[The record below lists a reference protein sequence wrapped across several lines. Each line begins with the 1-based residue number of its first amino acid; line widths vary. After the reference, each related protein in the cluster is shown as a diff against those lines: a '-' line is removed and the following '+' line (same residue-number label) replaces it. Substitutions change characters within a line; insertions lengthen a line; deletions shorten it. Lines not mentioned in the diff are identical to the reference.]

1 MRCDRINWKTES
13 CFAHVVLTL
22 QSVDEMLKSNI
33 SDVIECKC
41 SRCNETVPDIL
52 CTVFLTDSEESFT
65 PYYIA
70 GCQRRGGEGGMGRG

>member
-1 MRCDRINWKTES
+1 M
-13 CFAHVVLTL
+13 VLTL

-41 SRCNETVPDIL
+41 SRWNETVPEIL
-52 CTVFLTDSEESFT
+52 CTVFLTDSKETST

-70 GCQRRGGEGGMGRG
+70 GCKRKGGEGGYV